1 MNNRREKNMEDFNQ
15 SVLLSSTV
23 RRPLQTHDFMPM
35 PPAPTLKLNVNH
47 QGEEA
52 RNPCLKNQLK
62 QKMDKF
68 WKERVQEIRE
78 APTDVRV
85 QHTLPLARVKKVMK
99 SNSEVKMISADTP
112 VLFAKACE
120 LLIMEIGERA
130 WTRTQENKRRTLQR
144 NDVAHAIRDEPGL
157 LLFLKDMVPLETT
170 THPNSNQDEA
180 PPTLENST
188 AGMYVPLPPQ
198 QTLTHPIYHPNNFI
212 NPNEVAMERGPV
224 ETDHMRLPFP
234 MNFQYTLTPD
244 YFTRLM
250 NEETQEGNNHV
261 FAPTPAHA
269 PAPAPAP
276 LDGNGSNPYFPFK
289 DFLQ

>member
-1 MNNRREKNMEDFNQ
+1 
-15 SVLLSSTV
+15 
-23 RRPLQTHDFMPM
+23 
-35 PPAPTLKLNVNH
+35 
-47 QGEEA
+47 
-52 RNPCLKNQLK
+52 
-62 QKMDKF
+62 MDKF
-68 WKERVQEIRE
+68 WKERVEEIRE

-99 SNSEVKMISADTP
+99 SNPGVKMISADTP

-170 THPNSNQDEA
+170 THHNQDQA
-180 PPTLENST
+180 PPTLENSS

-198 QTLTHPIYHPNNFI
+198 QTLPHPIYQPNNFM
-212 NPNEVAMERGPV
+212 NPNEVAMERGPL
-224 ETDHMRLPFP
+224 ETTDHTRFPFP
-234 MNFQYTLTPD
+234 MNFQYALTPD

-261 FAPTPAHA
+261 FAPTPA
-269 PAPAPAP
+269 PAPSP